1 VFGGPRSAAGVLP
14 VVAWVAVGATVGGDC
29 RVFCDL
35 NHAIGL
41 SVSAGGGVLCEVAV
55 QSGAVVV
62 RVEYVLCLVMCGGL
76 YMVVVQS
83 VGPAR

>member
-1 VFGGPRSAAGVLP
+1 VFGGRRSAIRVLP

-35 NHAIGL
+35 NHTIGL
-41 SVSAGGGVLCEVAV
+41 LMSAGGGVLCEVAV

-62 RVEYVLCLVMCGGL
+62 RVEHVLCLVMCGGL
-76 YMVVVQS
+76 
-83 VGPAR
+83 

>member
-1 VFGGPRSAAGVLP
+1 V
-14 VVAWVAVGATVGGDC
+14 TC
-29 RVFCDL
+29 
-35 NHAIGL
+35 
-41 SVSAGGGVLCEVAV
+41 GGVSCEVAV

-76 YMVVVQS
+76 YIVVVQS